1 MTLNELMAR
10 GVVVSL
16 IGDDKLKA
24 SVPNDLATPELREEI
39 LESKPQLIEELKAKL
54 AKGDALLAIWR
65 RDSIPQWRDILE
77 NSTEKGNY
85 LRRDYA
91 LWMLREILQVE
102 G

>member
-54 AKGDALLAIWR
+54 AKGDALLATWR
-65 RDSIPQWRDILE
+65 RDSIPQWRDILQE
-77 NSTEKGNY
+77 STEKGDHG
-85 LRRDYA
+85 RRNYA
-91 LWMLREILQVE
+91 LWMLREILHAE

>member
-24 SVPNDLATPELREEI
+24 SVPNGIATPELREDI
-39 LESKPQLIEELKAKL
+39 LESKAQLIEELKARL
-54 AKGDALLAIWR
+54 AKGEALLYTWR
-65 RDSIPQWRDILE
+65 RDQIPQRRDILE
-77 NSTEKGNY
+77 ESTEKGDY
-85 LRRDYA
+85 VRRDYPV
-91 LWMLREILQVE
+91 WMLREILHAE

>member
-39 LESKPQLIEELKAKL
+39 LESKPQLIEELKTKL
-54 AKGDALLAIWR
+54 AKGNALLAIWR